1 VISESLGYEKGIG
14 RRREEAPVFVNI
26 ITAMIM
32 LGAFV
37 AIIPGVPVISLLV
50 GVQVVN
56 GVLLPINL
64 FFIWRLARSAHVM
77 GERRSR
83 GLLDGA
89 TAVTVLVTSTLSV
102 ALVLITVLG
111 L

>member
-1 VISESLGYEKGIG
+1 V
-14 RRREEAPVFVNI
+14 
-26 ITAMIM
+26 
-32 LGAFV
+32 
-37 AIIPGVPVISLLV
+37 IPGVPVISLLI

-64 FFIWRLARSAHVM
+64 FFIWRLSRSERLM

-83 GLLDGA
+83 GLLDAAAGL
-89 TAVTVLVTSTLSV
+89 TVMLLSCLSV
-102 ALVLITVLG
+102 ILVVVTLAG